1 MTISDVA
8 YDLLTVFNALRL
20 VSHLPQIYRI
30 ARDTT
35 GSGAISYSTWILW
48 TAANSSTAIY
58 SLTNP
63 GHIMLAW
70 TNGLNALCCAIAI
83 ILTVFKQRQSHVRI
97 GQVPQRYPNAF
108 NCTSARQ
115 RRCTLHDLKSLRP
128 EEHLRF
134 QP

>member
-1 MTISDVA
+1 MLCLESDKILGARMTISDVA

-20 VSHLPQIYRI
+20 VSHLPLIYMI

-35 GSGAISYSTWILW
+35 GTGAISYSTWILW

-70 TNGLNALCCAIAI
+70 TNGLNALCCAIVIA
-83 ILTVFKQRQSHVRI
+83 LTVFKQRRYHVRI
-97 GQVPQRYPNAF
+97 GQILHRNPNAL
-108 NCTSARQ
+108 NCTTARQ
-115 RRCTLHDLKSLRP
+115 RRCTT
-128 EEHLRF
+128 
-134 QP
+134 